1 MTGIRRT
8 DPPDFRVLFEA
19 LPGLYLILDR
29 ELVIVAASDAWL
41 KATMTVRAAVIGR
54 TILEVFP
61 ENPAATTDA
70 AAGSA
75 TLRASLERVRELGVP
90 DVMAI
95 LRYDI
100 RAPEGGGF
108 IERYWTPVN
117 SPMLDA
123 DGRVAYIINRVEDV
137 TAYVLLQ
144 RRQQE
149 RERQAEALQARASVL
164 ESEVF
169 ARSQEVARVN
179 GELVAEMERRHA
191 AQLQLEGESAKLAA
205 THAALVALQRSRD
218 LLTGMIVHDL
228 RNPLTA
234 ALGYLDLLHART
246 AGADAQATT
255 WVTSLQRV
263 NNALMAM
270 INGIVDVM
278 RMEDAKMP
286 VKAAPADIAALIA
299 GKLQEYSGASAKN
312 GLALAYRGPPA
323 LRFTTDATLLGRV
336 LDNLVVNAIKHTP
349 TGGSVTI
356 AADQDAAHGALVLE
370 IIDTG
375 EGIAPADLGRLFQKY
390 GRVEGQTMGRQ
401 YDTGLG
407 LVFCRM
413 AVELLRGDLAV
424 ASTLGQGST
433 FTITLPAPAEQRIG

>member
-1 MTGIRRT
+1 MTGPQRS

-19 LPGLYLILDR
+19 LPGLYLVLDR
-29 ELVIVAASDAWL
+29 DLVIVAASDAWL
-41 KATMTVRAAVIGR
+41 KATMTTRAAVIGR
-54 TILEVFP
+54 TVLEVFP
-61 ENPAATTDA
+61 ENPAEVQ

-75 TLRASLERVRELGVP
+75 SLRASLVRVRELGVP

-100 RAPEGGGF
+100 RPPDGGAF

-117 SPMLDA
+117 SPILGA

-179 GELVAEMERRHA
+179 GELVAEMERRHV
-191 AQLQLEGESAKLAA
+191 AQVELERESGKLAA

-234 ALGYLDLLHART
+234 ALGYLDLLQART
-246 AGADAQATT
+246 ARSDAQATT

-263 NNALMAM
+263 NHALMAM

-286 VKAAPADIAALIA
+286 VKAAPTDIAALIA
-299 GKLQEYSGASAKN
+299 GKLQEYSGTSAKN
-312 GLALAYRGPPA
+312 GLALAYRGPPT
-323 LRFTTDATLLGRV
+323 LPFTTDAPLLGRV
-336 LDNLVVNAIKHTP
+336 LDNLVVNALKHTP
-349 TGGSVTI
+349 TGGAVTI
-356 AADQDAAHGALVLE
+356 AAAQDEERGALVLE
-370 IIDTG
+370 VIDTG
-375 EGIAPADLGRLFQKY
+375 EGIAAADLGRLFQKY

-413 AVELLRGDLAV
+413 AVDLLGGAISVDSELGK
-424 ASTLGQGST
+424 GSV
-433 FTITLPAPAEQRIG
+433 FTISLQADGAPPILR